1 MKEQESRLIYAFPRG
16 QDEEVQIAVRK
27 YKSRYYMDLRV
38 WFKAKGEDALY
49 PSKKG
54 ISIALDQLPE
64 LRKGM
69 DRLSKA
75 SENLRQ
81 DAEVEV

>member
-75 SENLRQ
+75 SEKLRQ